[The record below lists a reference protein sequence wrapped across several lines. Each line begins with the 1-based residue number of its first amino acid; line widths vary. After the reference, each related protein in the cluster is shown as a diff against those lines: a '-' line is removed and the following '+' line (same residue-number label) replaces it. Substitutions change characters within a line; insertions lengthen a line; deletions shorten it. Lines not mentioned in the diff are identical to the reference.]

1 MNSLVIGNTSQL
13 NFYFPN
19 EYERISSR
27 NINLNSIKDKYDTI
41 FLLFAEQRTFLNESL
56 SFFTDVNVDY
66 TLHIIN
72 ELKEFE
78 EIINLRIDDLQTDTI
93 MNHDF

>member
-1 MNSLVIGNTSQL
+1 LHNKFNRYGSIKCIERKNTLHNNRRSSQNINSLGKPVTSI
-13 NFYFPN
+13 N
-19 EYERISSR
+19 EICEEDY
-27 NINLNSIKDKYDTI
+27 
-41 FLLFAEQRTFLNESL
+41 LF
-56 SFFTDVNVDY
+56 
-66 TLHIIN
+66 IIN